1 MLRTYSPY
9 HYAFIISLLSPLK
22 RFTECMFL
30 SEPECYRHASYQEA
44 IYFVNRSYS
53 QDEDI
58 IYKQITCYSRK
69 ENDYCS
75 SLSWTTD
82 HTSNCTKLKS
92 TKTLDIAKMPQYSFI
107 VRCPLPQQDDS
118 TYYYH
123 KARAFR
129 NNTDLNKSDSVFR
142 QNRGKSCYC
151 NWSDIRPNVSFQ
163 PVFAEFPVEKEFVLK
178 LAFNYLENFHSNIK
192 IYLATNSYLT
202 PICEKE
208 TASRLRKSYM
218 WCNLEKLIG
227 CANQSL
233 VVQLESFDC
242 INKNYKFNITIPK
255 KPAPKLEIFENSFI
269 CNKYS
274 DGVEIVPVSFDES
287 HTYFIKNSNSSGQ
300 KGLLSRRRIKL
311 RGTDSR
317 DIEIKVFIKDC
328 ICSQYVTL
336 TNCHINQTTQKISR
350 TVLAAILVSISLPLI
365 AIICGIISKK
375 IRNKNA
381 KAQES
386 TIEDIFDDSSAGMLT
401 RHNCR
406 TAGALSKHEDE
417 IFDEINMPH
426 GISL

>member
-1 MLRTYSPY
+1 M
-9 HYAFIISLLSPLK
+9 
-22 RFTECMFL
+22 
-30 SEPECYRHASYQEA
+30 
-44 IYFVNRSYS
+44 
-53 QDEDI
+53 
-58 IYKQITCYSRK
+58 
-69 ENDYCS
+69 
-75 SLSWTTD
+75 
-82 HTSNCTKLKS
+82 
-92 TKTLDIAKMPQYSFI
+92 
-107 VRCPLPQQDDS
+107 
-118 TYYYH
+118 
-123 KARAFR
+123 
-129 NNTDLNKSDSVFR
+129 
-142 QNRGKSCYC
+142 
-151 NWSDIRPNVSFQ
+151 
-163 PVFAEFPVEKEFVLK
+163 
-178 LAFNYLENFHSNIK
+178 
-192 IYLATNSYLT
+192 
-202 PICEKE
+202 
-208 TASRLRKSYM
+208 RKSYGAII

-274 DGVEIVPVSFDES
+274 DGVEIVPASFDES

-350 TVLAAILVSISLPLI
+350 TVVAVILGSISLPLI
-365 AIICGIISKK
+365 LIICGIIRKK
-375 IRNKNA
+375 IRNKNT

-386 TIEDIFDDSSAGMLT
+386 TIEDIFDDFSAGMLT
-401 RHNCR
+401 RHKYR
-406 TAGALSKHEDE
+406 TVGALSKNEDE
-417 IFDEINMPH
+417 IFDDIDMPH